1 MSKKVKLIPV
11 DVDTFTQYKEY
22 LPQTPPIEILAP
34 RSYEQS
40 SEFGDF
46 GGVGVLGNNIAGS
59 RFYLN
64 REYNF
69 NWIGDK
75 KEIDRIRFLLTN
87 TSKSYFMFSGLNDNP
102 ILTPTVMFDS
112 KSMLAS
118 LVDQYKPTTSPY
130 TEMLVR
136 YDMPDGG
143 MYKRGSAGVAL
154 TTGQIQARQFNI
166 MPSSA
171 RGASGYVLLEAGKSY
186 RVMLDLNYMN
196 DHQENVHV
204 MPFEAVTS
212 QLSPEN
218 FGGIVDHR
226 FMMFQKLWSYSEI
239 GPFDHDSIL
248 QIKLASPTVYADL
261 YNNSL
266 LRGVLNYSAP
276 IIAEEQHVT
285 TYDTFR
291 RALIDSYA
299 DTPSLLTPS
308 NSGVYN
314 ILSPTLAEFS
324 ISFKE
329 IVNVFSK

>member
-87 TSKSYFMFSGLNDNP
+87 TSKNYFMFSGLHDNP
-102 ILTPTVMFDS
+102 ILTPTVMFDA

-136 YDMPDGG
+136 YDLPDGG
-143 MYKRGSAGVAL
+143 IYKRGSSGVVL
-154 TTGQIQARQFNI
+154 TTGQLPARQFNI
-166 MPSSA
+166 LPSNA
-171 RGASGYVLLEAGKSY
+171 RGASGYIHLEAGKKY
-186 RVMLDLNYMN
+186 RVALDVNYMN
-196 DHQENVHV
+196 DPEEQVHV
-204 MPFEAVTS
+204 LPFEVTVS

-218 FGGIVDHR
+218 TGGIVKQE
-226 FMMFQKLWSYSEI
+226 FMLFQKIWGWREV
-239 GPFDHDSIL
+239 GPFDYDSIL
-248 QIKLASPTVYADL
+248 QIKLASPTVFADYY
-261 YNNSL
+261 YNAL
-266 LRGVLNYSAP
+266 LNGVLNYSTP
-276 IIAEEQHVT
+276 IVAEEQHVT
-285 TYDTFR
+285 TYNTFR
-291 RALIDSYA
+291 RALMDSYA
-299 DTPSLLTPS
+299 DAPSLLTPS